1 MPERL
6 PAAITVLKLAGCCLL
21 ASVVA
26 TALTFPFA
34 GGLGLMSNRASE
46 VVANG
51 SAQLLEGQ
59 VPAVSTMV
67 DAKGNT
73 IAWLYS
79 QRRFEVPSDKIANT
93 MKLAIVSIEDK
104 RFADHSGVDWKGT
117 LTGLAGYASG
127 DLDTRGGST
136 LEQQYV
142 KNYQLLV
149 TAQTDAEK
157 RAAVETTPARKLRE
171 IRMALTLDKTFTK
184 SEILTRYLNL
194 VSFGNNSFGV
204 QDAAQTY
211 FGINASDLNWQQAAL
226 LAGMV
231 QSTSTLNPYTN
242 PDGALARRNVVL
254 DTMIENLP
262 GEAEALRA
270 AKAEPL
276 GVLPQ
281 PNELPRGCI
290 AAGDRAFFCDYVQ
303 EYLSRAGISKEQVA
317 TGGYLIRTTLDP
329 EVQAPVKA
337 AIDKYASP
345 NLAGISSVMSVIKPG
360 KDAHKVLAMASN
372 RKYGLDLE
380 AGETM
385 RPQPFSLVGDGA
397 GSIFKIFTTAA
408 ALDMGMGINAQL
420 DVPPRFQAKG
430 LGSGGAKG
438 CPKETWCVVNAG
450 NYRGSM
456 NVTDALATS
465 PNTAFAKLISQVGVG
480 RAVDMAIKL
489 GLRSYANPGTAR
501 DYNPDSNESLADFV
515 KRQNLGS
522 FTLGPIELNALELS
536 NVAATL
542 ASGGV
547 WCPPNPIDQLIDRNG
562 NEVAVTTETCDQ
574 VVPAGLANTL
584 ANAMSKDAVG
594 SGTAAGSAGA
604 AGWDLP
610 MSGKTGTTEAH
621 RSAGFVG
628 FTNRYAAANYIYDDS
643 SSPTDLCSGPLR
655 HCGSGDLYG
664 GNEPSRTWFAAM
676 KPIANNFGEVQLPP
690 TDPRYV
696 DGAPG
701 SRVPSVA
708 VWMST
713 PHASASRTRASR
725 SPTKPTRSTA
735 PPSMVRWSER
745 RPAVK
750 QFRVRSSR
758 SRSATASRRLRL
770 RHRCLRMVGRDRR
783 SDRRWWRFRGC
794 RRSPFRCWRHHPQR
808 LPRRPSQSASCR
820 CRRAIRPRPAVGC
833 VHGCCLAHLDP
844 HRRRGVGLG
853 HRRDW
858 LRCAGR
864 AQCIRPAR
872 GDHASLDSGLHTAAG
887 AAHQRSAY
895 AAQPAPQTGL
905 AARARQL
912 GAGSGRQHR

>member
-522 FTLGPIELNALELS
+522 VHPRPHRVKRAGAVQRGGHVGIRRRVVPPQPNRPAHRPQRQRSRGHHRDVRPGGARRAGEHPRQRDEQGRRGQRHGGRFGRRGGLGSADVRQNRHHRDAPVGRLRGLHQPLRGGELHLRRLQLADRSVFRPAAPLRQRRLVRRQRAIPHLVRRDEADRQQLRRS
-536 NVAATL
+536 AATT
-542 ASGGV
+542 
-547 WCPPNPIDQLIDRNG
+547 DRS
-562 NEVAVTTETCDQ
+562 
-574 VVPAGLANTL
+574 TL
-584 ANAMSKDAVG
+584 CRRR
-594 SGTAAGSAGA
+594 TR
-604 AGWDLP
+604 L
-610 MSGKTGTTEAH
+610 TGTKRG
-621 RSAGFVG
+621 RS
-628 FTNRYAAANYIYDDS
+628 
-643 SSPTDLCSGPLR
+643 
-655 HCGSGDLYG
+655 
-664 GNEPSRTWFAAM
+664 
-676 KPIANNFGEVQLPP
+676 
-690 TDPRYV
+690 
-696 DGAPG
+696 
-701 SRVPSVA
+701 
-708 VWMST
+708 
-713 PHASASRTRASR
+713 
-725 SPTKPTRSTA
+725 
-735 PPSMVRWSER
+735 
-745 RPAVK
+745 
-750 QFRVRSSR
+750 
-758 SRSATASRRLRL
+758 
-770 RHRCLRMVGRDRR
+770 
-783 SDRRWWRFRGC
+783 GC
-794 RRSPFRCWRHHPQR
+794 RRR
-808 LPRRPSQSASCR
+808 
-820 CRRAIRPRPAVGC
+820 
-833 VHGCCLAHLDP
+833 
-844 HRRRGVGLG
+844 
-853 HRRDW
+853 
-858 LRCAGR
+858 
-864 AQCIRPAR
+864 
-872 GDHASLDSGLHTAAG
+872 T
-887 AAHQRSAY
+887 
-895 AAQPAPQTGL
+895 PAPQGRGL
-905 AARARQL
+905 PGRRPNQL
-912 GAGSGRQHR
+912 GQQLRQVW

>member
-345 NLAGISSVMSVIKPG
+345 NLAGISSVMSAIKPG

-547 WCPPNPIDQLIDRNG
+547 WCPPQPNR
-562 NEVAVTTETCDQ
+562 
-574 VVPAGLANTL
+574 PAHRPQRQRSRGHHRDVRPGGARRAGEHPRQRDEQGRRGQRHGGRFGRRGGL
-584 ANAMSKDAVG
+584 
-594 SGTAAGSAGA
+594 GSADVRQNRHHRGA
-604 AGWDLP
+604 PVGRLRGLHQPLRGGELHLRRLQLADRSVFRPAAPLRQRRLVRRQRAIP
-610 MSGKTGTTEAH
+610 HLVRRDEADRQQLRRSAATTDRSTLCRRRTRLTGTKRG
-621 RSAGFVG
+621 RS
-628 FTNRYAAANYIYDDS
+628 
-643 SSPTDLCSGPLR
+643 
-655 HCGSGDLYG
+655 
-664 GNEPSRTWFAAM
+664 
-676 KPIANNFGEVQLPP
+676 
-690 TDPRYV
+690 
-696 DGAPG
+696 
-701 SRVPSVA
+701 
-708 VWMST
+708 
-713 PHASASRTRASR
+713 
-725 SPTKPTRSTA
+725 
-735 PPSMVRWSER
+735 
-745 RPAVK
+745 
-750 QFRVRSSR
+750 
-758 SRSATASRRLRL
+758 
-770 RHRCLRMVGRDRR
+770 
-783 SDRRWWRFRGC
+783 GC
-794 RRSPFRCWRHHPQR
+794 RRR
-808 LPRRPSQSASCR
+808 
-820 CRRAIRPRPAVGC
+820 
-833 VHGCCLAHLDP
+833 
-844 HRRRGVGLG
+844 
-853 HRRDW
+853 
-858 LRCAGR
+858 
-864 AQCIRPAR
+864 
-872 GDHASLDSGLHTAAG
+872 T
-887 AAHQRSAY
+887 
-895 AAQPAPQTGL
+895 PAPQGRGL
-905 AARARQL
+905 PGRRPNQL
-912 GAGSGRQHR
+912 GQQLRQVW